1 MSRVGL
7 TWLVSG
13 GTGYMIVSARDKQYV
28 ISKKEIL
35 KQYFT
40 SLSYRKYKY
49 KMEMLRITVKIEEI
63 VLLVNFSVN

>member
-1 MSRVGL
+1 MSTWDGIRMSRVGL

-40 SLSYRKYKY
+40 SLSCRK
-49 KMEMLRITVKIEEI
+49 I
-63 VLLVNFSVN
+63 